1 MNRRK
6 DVRMCEMLILNITRF
21 LYSSLTLL
29 RFQNNFA
36 YDAVFGIDSTQQSV
50 YNDAAFSLVESVLEG
65 YNGTIFAYGQ
75 TG

>member
-1 MNRRK
+1 MY
-6 DVRMCEMLILNITRF
+6 EMLMVNTTRSP
-21 LYSSLTLL
+21 SSNLKLL

-36 YDAVFGIDSTQQSV
+36 YDAVFGIDSTQQLV